1 MSRPAIRLVVE
12 VYVAEDVRD
21 AVITGTVTDADVRS
35 DALDALH
42 ALDAGDAGDEAV
54 RAFSGHLGLI
64 TAVEQAIGA
73 AVGRRGTAYRAG
85 TAYRRT
91 RGEDNE

>member
-1 MSRPAIRLVVE
+1 MSPPAIRLVVE

-35 DALDALH
+35 EAVDADGVVQAV
-42 ALDAGDAGDEAV
+42 EAV

-73 AVGRRGTAYRAG
+73 AVGRRGTAY
-85 TAYRRT
+85 TAYQPNRG
-91 RGEDNE
+91 GEDE

>member
-1 MSRPAIRLVVE
+1 MSPTAIRLLVE

-21 AVITGTVTDADVRS
+21 AVITGTVTDADLRS
-35 DALDALH
+35 GPADAIDGVDAVEGGH
-42 ALDAGDAGDEAV
+42 GAV

-73 AVGRRGTAYRAG
+73 AAGRRGTAD
-85 TAYRRT
+85 TAYT
-91 RGEDNE
+91 GNRGGDDE

>member
-1 MSRPAIRLVVE
+1 MSPPAIRLLVE

-42 ALDAGDAGDEAV
+42 ALDAGDEAV

-64 TAVEQAIGA
+64 TAVELAIGA

-91 RGEDNE
+91 RGEDYE

>member
-1 MSRPAIRLVVE
+1 MSPPAIRLVVE

-21 AVITGTVTDADVRS
+21 AVISGTVTDADVRS
-35 DALDALH
+35 DALDA
-42 ALDAGDAGDEAV
+42 GDPREAV